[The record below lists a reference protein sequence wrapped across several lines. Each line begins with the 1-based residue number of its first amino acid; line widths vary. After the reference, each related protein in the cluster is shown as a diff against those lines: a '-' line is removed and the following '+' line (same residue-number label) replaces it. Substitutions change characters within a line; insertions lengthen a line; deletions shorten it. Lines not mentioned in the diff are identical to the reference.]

1 MKNTGQKSIWMMAS
15 CGIFSCY
22 LRWGLASISLSINYI
37 HTLMYISSI
46 NITFYLNSPL
56 YMYIMQLGP
65 LILWQIVRC
74 NGEVLV
80 PYKDQ
85 LLEVLQLTLHL
96 KCVQGYE
103 LAAQLMRYI
112 LRALTLHYPLDYRS
126 IADSFDRPVTEYL
139 AINVRD
145 IFIGQYA
152 FFSDDWIT
160 FIAHICTI
168 QCTWV
173 LYQKIIYMAEYVN
186 WM

>member
-1 MKNTGQKSIWMMAS
+1 M
-15 CGIFSCY
+15 
-22 LRWGLASISLSINYI
+22 
-37 HTLMYISSI
+37 
-46 NITFYLNSPL
+46 
-56 YMYIMQLGP
+56 
-65 LILWQIVRC
+65 RC

-152 FFSDDWIT
+152 FFLMTESHSLLISVQ
-160 FIAHICTI
+160 FNVHGFCIR
-168 QCTWV
+168 
-173 LYQKIIYMAEYVN
+173 K
-186 WM
+186 

>member
-1 MKNTGQKSIWMMAS
+1 MLSQVRP
-15 CGIFSCY
+15 CFY
-22 LRWGLASISLSINYI
+22 LFVYQLYI
-37 HTLMYISSI
+37 HSCTCQVWILR
-46 NITFYLNSPL
+46 FYLNSPL
-56 YMYIMQLGP
+56 YMYMYIMQLGP

-152 FFSDDWIT
+152 FFSDHWIT

>member
-1 MKNTGQKSIWMMAS
+1 MLSQVMP
-15 CGIFSCY
+15 CFYFSVYQLYNHLCTC
-22 LRWGLASISLSINYI
+22 LVWILQ
-37 HTLMYISSI
+37 
-46 NITFYLNSPL
+46 FYLISPL

-152 FFSDDWIT
+152 FFFWWLN
-160 FIAHICTI
+160 HIHCSYLYNSMYMG
-168 QCTWV
+168 
-173 LYQKIIYMAEYVN
+173 LYQKIIYMAEYVH